1 MKKILSTACA
11 VLLLATALISCG
23 KKEPEAQVLK
33 VAGLKGAY
41 GDAYWQDLKAGFEA
55 ANPGVTVE
63 LTIEAQVEK
72 TINPQIMAGAG
83 PDDGRRE
90 CRLGDCQHRHL
101 PGWCVHRRLC
111 HAEAGCQGEGT
122 RRGKVRQ
129 PAQESLHPS

>member
-63 LTIEAQVEK
+63 LTIEAQVEN

-83 PDDGRRE
+83 PVCSSFQEALRSGCRPASAAHRADAPAPAPDCRCPRRSSHSS
-90 CRLGDCQHRHL
+90 GL
-101 PGWCVHRRLC
+101 PEENF
-111 HAEAGCQGEGT
+111 A
-122 RRGKVRQ
+122 
-129 PAQESLHPS
+129 

>member
-63 LTIEAQVEK
+63 LTIEAQVEN

-83 PDDGRRE
+83 PDVLYLATGR
-90 CRLGDCQHRHL
+90 
-101 PGWCVHRRLC
+101 
-111 HAEAGCQGEGT
+111 EAVAVAARTWGEPNSCKTSGMS
-122 RRGKVRQ
+122 R
-129 PAQESLHPS
+129 